1 MRKLLLIPIVL
12 TYSCSGEPENG
23 EAPANLIA
31 TEKMIPLIVDL
42 QILESHFQR
51 TYNRPDLY
59 KASLD
64 SSSQLI
70 FDKHQV
76 TKSQYDSS
84 YTYYATDLETIYK
97 LYEAALDSLNFA
109 VIESQ

>member
-1 MRKLLLIPIVL
+1 ME
-12 TYSCSGEPENG
+12 S
-23 EAPANLIA
+23 PANLISS
-31 TEKMIPLIVDL
+31 EKMIPLIVDL

-70 FDKHQV
+70 FDKYQV

-84 YTYYATDLETIYK
+84 YTYYANDLDAIYK
-97 LYEAALDSLNFA
+97 IYEAALDSLNFA
-109 VIESQ
+109 VIDNQ

>member
-1 MRKLLLIPIVL
+1 MKMLLFVPIIL
-12 TYSCSGEPENG
+12 TFSCSGEPEKS
-23 EAPANLIA
+23 AVPANLIA

-76 TKSQYDSS
+76 SKPQYDSS
-84 YTYYATDLETIYK
+84 YMYYAKDLDAIYK
-97 LYEAALDSLNFA
+97 MYEAALDSLNFA
-109 VIESQ
+109 VIENQ

>member
-1 MRKLLLIPIVL
+1 MKKLLFVPFFL
-12 TYSCSGEPENG
+12 TFSCSGELEKSS
-23 EAPANLIA
+23 APANLIA
-31 TEKMIPLIVDL
+31 SEKMIPLIVDL

-84 YTYYATDLETIYK
+84 YMYYAKDLDAIYQM
-97 LYEAALDSLNFA
+97 YEAALDSLNFA
-109 VIESQ
+109 VIENQ

>member
-1 MRKLLLIPIVL
+1 MKKLLFLPIFL
-12 TYSCSGEPENG
+12 TFSCSGEPEKNA
-23 EAPANLIA
+23 APVNLIS

-42 QILESHFQR
+42 QLLESHFQR

-70 FDKHQV
+70 FDKYQV
-76 TKSQYDSS
+76 SKSQYDSS
-84 YTYYATDLETIYK
+84 YTYYSNDLDAIYK
-97 LYEAALDSLNFA
+97 MYEAALDSLNFA
-109 VIESQ
+109 VIENQ